1 MADRAALAADR
12 PARVAL
18 GPPLLLGRIIAVL
31 RADTADLYEAVADV
45 LVDAGITAVELT
57 LTTTGTVEALP
68 HLVERFAGRA
78 EIGLGTVLAA
88 DAAQHAVDGGAA
100 FLVTPTVHP
109 EVVEVGRRRG
119 RPVIGGALTPTE
131 IEATWAAG
139 ASAVKV
145 FPASVVGPAYL
156 RAVTGPLPGT
166 ALVPS
171 GGIPIED
178 IPRWLA
184 GGAAAVSLGGE
195 LIGDALRGGSL
206 NQLSERARRCRDL
219 ADQVTRRR
227 DR

>member
-1 MADRAALAADR
+1 MADRGAVAADR

-18 GPPLLLGRIIAVL
+18 CPQLLLGRIVAVL
-31 RADTADLYEAVADV
+31 RADTANLYEAVADV

-68 HLVERFAGRA
+68 RLVERFAGHA
-78 EIGLGTVLAA
+78 EIGLGTVTTA
-88 DAAQHAVDGGAA
+88 DAALHAVDAGAA

-109 EVVEVGRRRG
+109 EVIDVGRRCD
-119 RPVIGGALTPTE
+119 RPVIGGAFTPTE

-145 FPASVVGPAYL
+145 FPASAVGPAYL

-171 GGIPIED
+171 GGIPVED

-184 GGAAAVSLGGE
+184 AGAAAVSLGGE
-195 LIGDALRGGSL
+195 LIGDALRGGPL
-206 NQLSERARRCRDL
+206 DQLGERARRCRNL